1 MDAELRQS
9 LIGRVLSGAQG
20 VRYELGELVGEGRSG
35 WVFKTTSEVFGTPAA
50 VKVFRPELVDGAAS
64 LTRFAREATFLHRA
78 LAALSDRRGLAHV
91 IDHGTI
97 ESPRGALPCLVRE
110 YLPGQNLARVIA
122 AHGGFGLPAARA
134 RRVMGHVARG
144 LFALHEAGAVFRDL
158 KPSHVLIAQDRGQE
172 TARITDGF
180 VTHLGPQD
188 PLDPPNLLYGAPE
201 SFGQVQ
207 GPLGPEADVYSF
219 AAVLYELLCGTAAF
233 APKPGEPKPKA
244 LLRLVTGDRPQLG
257 RVRATLPAE
266 LRDRPDLVA
275 ALDREIGRATSTNPQ
290 QRHGSI
296 RELWL
301 ALEPLLREAVRPT
314 ASGGSAPDEPV
325 SFDSVFPRSTEGA
338 RLAAAM
344 PVPPPSA
351 APVAAPMPAWEMLG
365 PAIAGERLRAAMVV
379 EDGRAIV
386 ALGTRGLYRLAHGAW
401 SLAPLPAGIDVRAVR
416 GLSRLPSGELL
427 LFGDAG
433 LCAALSSRGGLRRIA
448 LPEREITLLAAH
460 ADDRGIV
467 LVGERA
473 SRPGGVAI
481 FVPNEGAP
489 TTLATPDTARLAGV
503 TRTSSGHVIAVGT
516 QGTLVEISER
526 GARDVPWGRT
536 GHLYAISA
544 GPGGVAYAVGSGGH
558 ALRVEPAH
566 GGAVATLESVQTT
579 RDLVGV
585 AVDPSTGGAWAVGA
599 DARLLERQEG
609 GWIRVPLDPSVTS
622 ALLLVWP
629 RGPRITVVAED
640 GSAYFHGHAR

>member
-9 LIGRVLSGAQG
+9 LIGRVLEGAQG
-20 VRYELGELVGEGRSG
+20 VRYELAELVGEGRSG
-35 WVFKTTSEVFGTPAA
+35 FVFKTTQDVLGAQAA
-50 VKVFRPELVDGAAS
+50 VKVFRPELLRGPQALARF
-64 LTRFAREATFLHRA
+64 TREVMQLERL
-78 LAALSDRRGLAHV
+78 LAALPDRRGLAHV
-91 IDHGTI
+91 MDHGAF
-97 ESPRGALPCLVRE
+97 ESPRGPAPFVVRE
-110 YLPGQNLARVIA
+110 YLPGQNLTRVIA

-134 RRVMGHVARG
+134 RRIMGHVARA
-144 LFALHEAGAVFRDL
+144 LFALHEASYVHRDL
-158 KPSHVLIAQDRGQE
+158 KPSQVLITQERGQE
-172 TARITDGF
+172 TARIKGGCITALSADE
-180 VTHLGPQD
+180 

-201 SFGQVQ
+201 SFGAMN
-207 GPLGPEADVYSF
+207 GPLGPETDVYSF
-219 AAVLYELLCGTAAF
+219 AAILYELLCGTAAF
-233 APKPGEPKPKA
+233 APRPGEPRQKA
-244 LLRLVTGDRPQLG
+244 LVRLLSGDRPQLG

-275 ALDREIGRATSTNPQ
+275 GLDREIARATSANPQ

-325 SFDSVFPRSTEGA
+325 SFDSIFPRSIESA
-338 RLAAAM
+338 RLV
-344 PVPPPSA
+344 PIPPPSA
-351 APVAAPMPAWEMLG
+351 APVAAPMPAWGMLG
-365 PAIAGERLRAAMVV
+365 PPIAGERLRAALVV

-386 ALGTRGLYRLAHGAW
+386 ALGARGFYRLAHGEW
-401 SLAPLPAGIDVRAVR
+401 SAAPLPAGIDARAVR

-433 LCAALSSRGGLRRIA
+433 LCAALSPRAGLRRIP
-448 LPEREITLLAAH
+448 LPERDLTLLAAH
-460 ADDRGIV
+460 ADDRGLV

-481 FVPNEGAP
+481 LVPHEGAP
-489 TTLATPDTARLAGV
+489 TILAAPDTARLTGV

-516 QGTLVEISER
+516 QGTLVELGER

-536 GHLYAISA
+536 GHLYAIAA

-579 RDLVGV
+579 RDLLGV
-585 AVDPSTGGAWAVGA
+585 AVDPSTGVAWAVGA
-599 DARLLERQEG
+599 DARLVERQEG
-609 GWIRVPLDPSVTS
+609 GWIRVPLDPSVMA
-622 ALLLVWP
+622 ALVLVWP
-629 RGPRITVVAED
+629 RAPRVTVVAED
-640 GSAYFHGHAR
+640 GSAFFHDDAR

>member
-9 LIGRVLSGAQG
+9 LIGRVLSGAHG
-20 VRYELGELVGEGRSG
+20 VRYEIGELVGEGRSG
-35 WVFKTTSEVFGTPAA
+35 WVFKATSEALGAPAA
-50 VKVFRPELVDGAAS
+50 VKVYRPELVDGATA
-64 LTRFAREATFLHRA
+64 LARFAREAILLHRM
-78 LAALSDRRGLAHV
+78 LAALPERRGLAHV
-91 IDHGTI
+91 LDHGAI
-97 ESPRGALPCLVRE
+97 ESPRGAAPCLVRE

-134 RRVMGHVARG
+134 RRVMGHVARA
-144 LFALHEAGAVFRDL
+144 LFALHEAGGVHRDL
-158 KPSHVLIAQDRGQE
+158 KPSHVLIAQERGQE

-180 VTHLGPQD
+180 VTLLGPQD

-201 SFGQVQ
+201 TFGQVR

-244 LLRLVTGDRPQLG
+244 LLRLATGDRPQLG

-275 ALDREIGRATSTNPQ
+275 ALDREIGRATSTNPIH
-290 QRHGSI
+290 RHGSI

-314 ASGGSAPDEPV
+314 ASGGSAPEEPV

-344 PVPPPSA
+344 PMPPPSA

-379 EDGRAIV
+379 EEGRAIM
-386 ALGTRGLYRLAHGAW
+386 ALGTRGLYRLVHGAW

-481 FVPNEGAP
+481 FLPNEGAP
-489 TTLATPDTARLAGV
+489 MMVAAPEPTHLAGV
-503 TRTSSGHVIAVGT
+503 TRTSSGHVIAVGM
-516 QGTLVEISER
+516 QGTLVEINER

-579 RDLVGV
+579 RDLFGV
-585 AVDPSTGGAWAVGA
+585 AVDPVTGGAWAVGA

-629 RGPRITVVAED
+629 RAPRIIVVAED
-640 GSAYFHGHAR
+640 GSAYFHGYAR